1 MVLPDLVLS
10 SRANQRWCYSGMDS
24 PESCLNPRHFAEYP
38 FEINYQYNSRGFRD
52 VEWPDSLDEL
62 QSSIW
67 CLGDSFTVGI
77 GQPFEHTW
85 PQVLQSATSRR
96 TINVSMDGASNH
108 WISRRARQIL
118 AEIKPKTMILMW
130 SYAFRSEDP
139 NPNLDDEDRRR
150 HSGTQSIHDA
160 VCYLCKEIEYFFSQ
174 VDCEVIQCVVPD
186 GMLTVHS
193 GTLDQIW
200 NDVKGTSW
208 PQSPPRSL
216 QEYNQMSDLVKHELE
231 KFYKIDDDI
240 IALLGCE
247 KYFND
252 LSLRPEI
259 LGEIPRLDLARDGHH
274 FDIITANFLSDKI
287 KNLLI

>member
-1 MVLPDLVLS
+1 MLDDLVLPS
-10 SRANQRWCYSGMDS
+10 KRHQQWAYSGIDS
-24 PESCLNPRHFAEYP
+24 IEYCLDKKHFAQYP
-38 FEINYQYNSRGFRD
+38 FAINYKYNNRGFRD
-52 VEWPDSLDEL
+52 VEWPDSLEEL

-85 PQVLQSATSRR
+85 PQVLQQATSRR

-118 AEIKPKTMILMW
+118 AEVKPKIMILMW
-130 SYAFRSEDP
+130 SYASRSEDP
-139 NPNLDDEDRRR
+139 NPNLGDEDRR
-150 HSGTQSIHDA
+150 HYSFTQSIHDA
-160 VCYLCKEIEYFFSQ
+160 VFYLCKEIEYFSQ
-174 VDCEVIQCVVPD
+174 VDCKIIQCVVPD
-186 GMLTVHS
+186 GLLAVHP
-193 GTLDQIW
+193 GTLDRIW
-200 NDVKGTSW
+200 DDVKGPDW

-216 QEYNQMSDLVKHELE
+216 QQYKGMTDLVRDELE
-231 KFYKIDDDI
+231 RFYKIDGDI
-240 IALLGCE
+240 AALLGCE

-259 LGEIPRLDLARDGHH
+259 LGEIQRLDLARDGHH
-274 FDIITANFLSDKI
+274 FDIVTANFLVDKI